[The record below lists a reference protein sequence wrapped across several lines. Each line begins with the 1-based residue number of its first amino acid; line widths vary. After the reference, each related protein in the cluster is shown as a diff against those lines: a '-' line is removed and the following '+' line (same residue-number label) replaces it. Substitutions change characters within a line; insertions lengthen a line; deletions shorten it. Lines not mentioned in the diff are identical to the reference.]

1 MTKLAKIVTI
11 FAVFAPLAAHAA
23 PSTAAHA
30 KLVAAMDRAYHLSFP
45 VPQAPQIAAVR
56 TVHATPVRAQH
67 KG

>member
-1 MTKLAKIVTI
+1 MTKLTKIVTI

>member
-11 FAVFAPLAAHAA
+11 FAVFAPLAAQ
-23 PSTAAHA
+23 AAHA
-30 KLVAAMDRAYHLSFP
+30 KLVAAMDHAYHLSFP